1 MSFPPFI
8 FLRLINLYLFNML
21 YSELYLLGGFP
32 CGLAGKE
39 SACNAGHLGLIPRLG
54 RSPGERK
61 GHPPQYSGLEVRGV
75 TKSWTKQS
83 DFHFH
88 FWSFWLWAPTSRACP
103 FYMAPFIFEFAELT
117 LLHIWN
123 SPLSKEHWFFLEV
136 NGI

>member
-54 RSPGERK
+54 RSPGEEK